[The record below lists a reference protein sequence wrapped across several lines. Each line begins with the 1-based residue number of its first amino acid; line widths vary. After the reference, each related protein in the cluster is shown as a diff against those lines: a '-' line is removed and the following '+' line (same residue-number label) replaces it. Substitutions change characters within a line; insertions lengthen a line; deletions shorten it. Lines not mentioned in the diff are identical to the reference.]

1 MNRCVLDSVLW
12 FHLECPKRAS
22 QFDDPLEFKRKW
34 RDFFSQN
41 KSIAEAF
48 KSQSKTQ
55 RKMQK
60 MYGYQSSYPEDFQV
74 NTKVKKFEDEFEKY
88 NPNLTLLADDEEEGP
103 ENPLD
108 AEIPLKDAVYGKKI
122 ERLQMNPIKLTDSNV
137 GMGNVFDNKAAGKEE

>member
-1 MNRCVLDSVLW
+1 
-12 FHLECPKRAS
+12 
-22 QFDDPLEFKRKW
+22 
-34 RDFFSQN
+34 
-41 KSIAEAF
+41 
-48 KSQSKTQ
+48 
-55 RKMQK
+55 